1 MAVTKLVNMINPE
14 VMADMISASL
24 ESRIRFA
31 PLATIDNTLVGTPGD
46 TITVPKFAYIGDAI
60 DIAEGIAIVPELLTS
75 SSTTVTVKKA
85 GKAVEITDEARL
97 SGYGDPV
104 GEATS
109 QLQMSIASKVDTDC
123 IAALGTA
130 NLSYVAEAA
139 NVISYTGI
147 VGAVDLFGEEE
158 VEGKVLFIN
167 PAQATTIRKDADF
180 LDINKF
186 PVPLMMTGV
195 IGTIAGCQVVIS
207 KRIVAGA
214 TTVENF
220 IVKAGA
226 LTLYLKRD
234 TLVETDRDITTKT
247 DVIVVDKHFVAVL
260 SDASKAVRATFLK

>member
-1 MAVTKLVNMINPE
+1 
-14 VMADMISASL
+14 
-24 ESRIRFA
+24 
-31 PLATIDNTLVGTPGD
+31 
-46 TITVPKFAYIGDAI
+46 
-60 DIAEGIAIVPELLTS
+60 
-75 SSTTVTVKKA
+75 
-85 GKAVEITDEARL
+85 
-97 SGYGDPV
+97 
-104 GEATS
+104 
-109 QLQMSIASKVDTDC
+109 MSIASKVDTDC
-123 IAALGTA
+123 ITALGTA
-130 NLSYVAEAA
+130 TLAFTAEAA

-158 VEGKVLFIN
+158 AEDKVLFIN

-214 TTVENF
+214 TTTENF

-234 TLVETDRDITTKT
+234 TTVEADRDITTKT

-260 SDASKAVRATFLK
+260 ADASKAVKATFLN